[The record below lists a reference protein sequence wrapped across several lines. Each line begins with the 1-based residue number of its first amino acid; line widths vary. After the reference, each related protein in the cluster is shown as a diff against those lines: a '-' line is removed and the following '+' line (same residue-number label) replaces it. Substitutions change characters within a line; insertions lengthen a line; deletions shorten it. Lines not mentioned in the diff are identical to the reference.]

1 MCVSV
6 GQITLDP
13 PPSESSTDSTQ
24 IAATHLLPAITIY
37 ANTVHTHTHV
47 LLSSHTDTG
56 IIKQQFP
63 DSSVLLRT
71 CLAWIEKLRLR
82 IRKSQE
88 VKGQER
94 RDTPVLPSLSS
105 RRDVPTAAI
114 GRFQTTKL
122 PLKEVD

>member
-1 MCVSV
+1 M
-6 GQITLDP
+6 
-13 PPSESSTDSTQ
+13 
-24 IAATHLLPAITIY
+24 
-37 ANTVHTHTHV
+37 

-56 IIKQQFP
+56 IVKQQFP
-63 DSSVLLRT
+63 DSSVLLQT